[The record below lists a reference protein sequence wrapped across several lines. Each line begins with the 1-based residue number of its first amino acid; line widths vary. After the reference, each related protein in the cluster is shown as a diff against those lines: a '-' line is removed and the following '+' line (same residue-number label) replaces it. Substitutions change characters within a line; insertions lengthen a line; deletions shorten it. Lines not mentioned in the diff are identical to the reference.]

1 MVTARRA
8 LALLLAALLP
18 ACGLLIGINDLE
30 AVPASGADSG
40 RNETGA
46 DDGTVGDAGTE
57 DASDAGIDVGDDAA
71 RRCDAAADPEN
82 CGRCGHSC
90 LGGQCRDGQCEAT
103 ALANGQGP
111 VSAVALS
118 ATHVYFT
125 AINTNL
131 VARVPKDGGAV
142 EPLATAPHVA
152 VPKRIVVTDTHV
164 YWANGDLPGWVSRC
178 PLAGCG
184 AAPEVFSQNGAEA
197 TGLTVDG
204 SHAYWTD
211 SNGDQI
217 RRRPLDGG
225 AEQTVVDVAGG
236 RPMALAGGAPNAF
249 WIVDFSA
256 SVFRSESDGGKTL
269 VGKTGT
275 SGREVALDDTWVY
288 WAVANDVGDP
298 GSLARAPRDGG
309 VSQVLGPAFGHPR
322 ALTID
327 GDRVH
332 WTAWTELADGGLVDG
347 GIHSCP
353 TVGCTTGRTTHA
365 SGEDRPRGLAIDTA
379 AYYWGTG
386 NGVKKLARP

>member
-1 MVTARRA
+1 MVTARRV

-46 DDGTVGDAGTE
+46 DDGTVGDTGTE

-125 AINTNL
+125 AISTNL

-152 VPKRIVVTDTHV
+152 VPKRIVATDTHF

-249 WIVDFSA
+249 WIVDFSPSCSSSAMQCSKRTSPSYTALMLAPHA
-256 SVFRSESDGGKTL
+256 S
-269 VGKTGT
+269 
-275 SGREVALDDTWVY
+275 
-288 WAVANDVGDP
+288 
-298 GSLARAPRDGG
+298 APIA
-309 VSQVLGPAFGHPR
+309 QPR
-322 ALTID
+322 A
-327 GDRVH
+327 
-332 WTAWTELADGGLVDG
+332 
-347 GIHSCP
+347 S
-353 TVGCTTGRTTHA
+353 A
-365 SGEDRPRGLAIDTA
+365 STPEIRPRESFIETRTAPA
-379 AYYWGTG
+379 AYHSREHR
-386 NGVKKLARP
+386 AHR